1 MATFEQRILDALP
14 FIVCLTDLDG
24 RLTGINRS
32 RSRLTAEPG
41 PLDLGSVP
49 DPQGMPIHEVLPAA
63 VSREQLDHAMTA
75 LRTGRAQ
82 ELAWTVAHD
91 EDRAHRIHV
100 TPLLDRST
108 VSGFCI
114 TIADT
119 SAAHR
124 ADIAVEESAV
134 ALARTVSLD
143 RVFQEVAQQV
153 RRLVGADSVAIAV
166 ATDETAALQL
176 VHHSGYM
183 DEPAAIAER
192 LRGAWMDAL
201 AKDTTVVTTSPAGA
215 EVSLPIP
222 GAEGVLGTLTAALDE
237 GAPPSPQDR
246 VAAERMLTAIARQAG
261 AAIERAWLIRASE
274 HKRRLDATGE
284 VAAGVAHELRNPLFG
299 ISSAAQLLRFRAK
312 DDPVIEKNIGRI
324 LREVERM
331 NRLSTS
337 LLEYGRPQP
346 LRLTPG
352 DPDAI
357 WDRVLE
363 EEQGRLES
371 GAIVL
376 ARTRAQPPARCAIDA
391 EQLAQVFVQI
401 LVNALEAAPEA
412 TDISLAS
419 EVLPTGAWRCWLR
432 NGGPPIPPDS
442 LARAFEIFHS
452 TKPGAAGLGLPIAQR
467 IVEEHGG
474 SIVLESEAD
483 TGTTVSIVLPPAA

>member
-14 FIVCLTDLDG
+14 FTVCLTDLDG
-24 RLTGINRS
+24 RLTAINRS
-32 RSRLTAEPG
+32 RSRITLQAGLPE
-41 PLDLGSVP
+41 LGGVP
-49 DPQGMPIHEVLPAA
+49 DPQGMPIHEVLGPA
-63 VSREQLDHAMTA
+63 VSREQLDHALTA
-75 LRTGRAQ
+75 LRTGRAHD
-82 ELAWTVAHD
+82 LAWTVAHD

-114 TIADT
+114 TIADVST
-119 SAAHR
+119 VHQ
-124 ADIAVEESAV
+124 ADIALAESAV

-143 RVFQEVAQQV
+143 RVFQEAAQQI
-153 RRLVGADSVAIAV
+153 RRLVGADSVAIAL

-176 VHHSGYM
+176 AYHAGYT
-183 DEPAAIAER
+183 DEPGAIAER
-192 LRGAWMDAL
+192 LRRAWMDAL
-201 AKDTTVVTTSPAGA
+201 AKDTTVVTRSSAVA
-215 EVSLPIP
+215 ELSSPIP
-222 GAEGVLGTLTAALDE
+222 GAEGVLGVLTAAVDE
-237 GAPPSPQDR
+237 PESSAPQDR
-246 VAAERMLTAIARQAG
+246 LAVERTLVAIARQTG

-274 HKRRLDATGE
+274 QKRRLEVTGE

-312 DDPVIEKNIGRI
+312 DDPVIEKNVGRI

-357 WDRVLE
+357 WDHVLE
-363 EEQGRLES
+363 GEQGRLES

-376 ARTRAQPPARCAIDA
+376 ARTRAQPPARCAVDQ
-391 EQLAQVFVQI
+391 EQMAQVFLQV

-412 TDISLAS
+412 SDISLSS
-419 EVLPTGAWRCWLR
+419 ETLPTGAWRCRLR
-432 NGGPPIPPDS
+432 NGGPPIPPDD

-452 TKPGAAGLGLPIAQR
+452 TKPGSAGLGLPIAQR

-474 SIVLESEAD
+474 SITLESGTD
-483 TGTTVSIVLPPAA
+483 SGTTVSIMLPPAA